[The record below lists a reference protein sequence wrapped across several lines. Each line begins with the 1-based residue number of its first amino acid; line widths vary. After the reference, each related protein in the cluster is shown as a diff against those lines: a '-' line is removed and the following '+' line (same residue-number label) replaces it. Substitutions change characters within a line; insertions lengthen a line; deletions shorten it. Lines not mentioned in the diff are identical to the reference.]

1 MEISAIIID
10 DEQNARSNLR
20 MLLEEYCPGVTV
32 VAEAQSAN
40 DAREMIEI
48 HHPQL
53 LFLDINMPNEDGFEL
68 LDSLPEKDFSVIFIT
83 AHNQFALKALKSGAL
98 DYIEKPI
105 DIDELIEAVSKIKI
119 EQQKPTEITDMKQLV
134 DFFQHQSTAGT
145 IAIPTLSGFE
155 IIKTSDIVRLE
166 ADESYTKI
174 FLADGKKCTSSMTIA
189 RYEKVLNKNVFFRVH
204 KSHIINTKYH
214 LKEFNRKNGNIAI
227 MDNGTIIP
235 ISRRKLNEFINA
247 IRTF

>member
-20 MLLEEYCPGVTV
+20 MLLEDYCPEVTV
-32 VAEAQSAN
+32 VAEAKSA
-40 DAREMIEI
+40 DEAREMITT

-68 LDSLPEKDFSVIFIT
+68 LESLPEKDFSVIFIT
-83 AHNQFALKALKSGAL
+83 AHNQFALKALKSGAI

-119 EQQKPTEITDMKQLV
+119 DQQKPSEITDMKQLV
-134 DFFQHQSTAGT
+134 DFFQHQSTSGT
-145 IAIPTLSGFE
+145 IAVPTLSGYE

-189 RYEKVLNKNVFFRVH
+189 RYEKVLNKNIFFRVH

-214 LKEFNRKNGNIAI
+214 LKEFNRKSGNIAV